1 ELILDQVEDS
11 VDADGR
17 TDAVAGSHWVSKH
30 MQGSQVRPGRIADDT
45 KTHRVE
51 AEPVRVR
58 DNPVDASADIVG
70 DTWPD
75 ALLRCGKPVVQRDSD
90 IPKAGEELAPPP
102 VLLLRAGLEPSSVEH
117 EHRGVIVTVDRGID

>member
-1 ELILDQVEDS
+1 
-11 VDADGR
+11 
-17 TDAVAGSHWVSKH
+17 
-30 MQGSQVRPGRIADDT
+30 SQVRPGRIADDT

-117 EHRGVIVTVDRGID
+117 EHRGVIVTVDRGIDVGRENSISFMREADVLIDCQIRCHW